1 MAFFDLP
8 LHELQ
13 QYKPQREE
21 PADFDQF
28 WQKTLSEARL
38 VDWQPQFVSIDQ
50 PLVFVD
56 VFDVTFPGFE
66 GQKIRGWLLIPKN
79 TRQPLPCV
87 VEYIGYGGGRGK
99 PMEWLN
105 WVNAGYAHFIM
116 DTRGQGASWRTG
128 DTPDN
133 FTDDERGQFPGFM
146 TRGIQNPQSYY
157 YRRLITDA
165 VRAVDAAQSHPM
177 VDETRI
183 IITGGSQGGGLTL
196 AAAGLRQDVSAAL
209 PEVPF
214 LCHYRRATQLTNSDP
229 YYEITNYLKNYRDQV
244 ETVFHTLSYFDG
256 VNFAARATAK
266 ALFSVGLMDPIC
278 PPSTVY
284 AAFNHYAG
292 TKEIAIYSYNE
303 HEGGGIDHFYKKMEF
318 LKQIG
323 L

>member
-13 QYKPQREE
+13 QYKPKREE

-56 VFDVTFPGFE
+56 VFDVIFPGFG
-66 GQKIRGWLLIPKN
+66 GQKIRGWLLIPKD
-79 TRQPLPCV
+79 TREPLPCV

-116 DTRGQGASWRTG
+116 DTRGQGASWRIG

-133 FTDDERGQFPGFM
+133 FTEDERGQFPGFM

-157 YRRLITDA
+157 YRGQPGRRPDPRGSWFTA
-165 VRAVDAAQSHPM
+165 GCVRRPARGTFPLPLPARYPAHQQRS
-177 VDETRI
+177 
-183 IITGGSQGGGLTL
+183 L
-196 AAAGLRQDVSAAL
+196 LR
-209 PEVPF
+209 
-214 LCHYRRATQLTNSDP
+214 
-229 YYEITNYLKNYRDQV
+229 NYKLFKK
-244 ETVFHTLSYFDG
+244 LS
-256 VNFAARATAK
+256 
-266 ALFSVGLMDPIC
+266 
-278 PPSTVY
+278 
-284 AAFNHYAG
+284 
-292 TKEIAIYSYNE
+292 
-303 HEGGGIDHFYKKMEF
+303 
-318 LKQIG
+318 
-323 L
+323 